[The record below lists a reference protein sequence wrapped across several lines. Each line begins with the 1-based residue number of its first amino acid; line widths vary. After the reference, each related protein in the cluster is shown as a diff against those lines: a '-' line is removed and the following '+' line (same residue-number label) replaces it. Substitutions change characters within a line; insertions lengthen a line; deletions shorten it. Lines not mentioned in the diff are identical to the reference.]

1 MAQNRLSPRPPVRK
15 TGRGSQNDPSPAVVL
30 QGALLAFGLV
40 LLLPI
45 FPPLGLLWC
54 GISGWNLYQTL
65 KKEGKVKGDMGRKLN
80 TEFREA
86 RDQFI
91 RHVKAEDM
99 MEEKIHPHP
108 HTPVNYSYD
117 KCARDKRLEQIKTL
131 KEAGLLDEAEY
142 KKRRQD
148 ILAGK

>member
-15 TGRGSQNDPSPAVVL
+15 TGRGSQNDPSSAVVL

-45 FPPLGLLWC
+45 FPPLGLIWC
-54 GISGWNLYQTL
+54 GVAGWGLYQTL
-65 KKEGKVKGDMGRKLN
+65 KKEGKTKGDMERKLN
-80 TEFREA
+80 TEFKAARE
-86 RDQFI
+86 QFI

-108 HTPVNYSYD
+108 HTPVDYSYD

-131 KEAGLLDEAEY
+131 KQAGLLDEAEY

>member
-1 MAQNRLSPRPPVRK
+1 MAQKRLSPRPPVRK

-40 LLLPI
+40 LLVPI
-45 FPPLGLLWC
+45 FPPFGLLWC
-54 GISGWNLYQTL
+54 GVAGWNLYQTL
-65 KKEGKVKGDMGRKLN
+65 KKEGKAKGDMGRTLN

-86 RDQFI
+86 RDQFL
-91 RHVKAEDM
+91 RHVREEGM

-131 KEAGLLDEAEY
+131 KKAGLLDEAEY

>member
-1 MAQNRLSPRPPVRK
+1 
-15 TGRGSQNDPSPAVVL
+15 
-30 QGALLAFGLV
+30 
-40 LLLPI
+40 
-45 FPPLGLLWC
+45 
-54 GISGWNLYQTL
+54 
-65 KKEGKVKGDMGRKLN
+65 
-80 TEFREA
+80 
-86 RDQFI
+86 
-91 RHVKAEDM
+91 

>member
-1 MAQNRLSPRPPVRK
+1 
-15 TGRGSQNDPSPAVVL
+15 
-30 QGALLAFGLV
+30 
-40 LLLPI
+40 
-45 FPPLGLLWC
+45 
-54 GISGWNLYQTL
+54 
-65 KKEGKVKGDMGRKLN
+65 MGRKLN